1 MRLKI
6 KETTASLRMSLMVAD
21 NESFNLDQ
29 KIDIKRVTKREVD
42 QINEQHHEEG
52 HFFEAFR
59 GTNIEI
65 SSGSQNRTVERAVEQ
80 KCLGCFARL
89 LSVQALNNHTQ
100 NCENIALNNFFTD
113 FKQLYSQQMA
123 KELTNV
129 EFVLLAFK
137 LIFDTTKKL
146 QKIAKAKGI
155 NVNAVTSQLPPKSEL
170 RESIDTRTN
179 PFRRNY
185 NQKSPD
191 NGYASGGSQ
200 NYSQRF

>member
-1 MRLKI
+1 
-6 KETTASLRMSLMVAD
+6 MSLLVAD
-21 NESFNLDQ
+21 NESFSLDQ
-29 KIDIKRVTKREVD
+29 KIDMKRVTKREVD
-42 QINEQHHEEG
+42 QTNELHHEEG
-52 HFFEAFR
+52 HFIDVFR

-65 SSGSQNRTVERAVEQ
+65 STGSQNRTVERAVEQ

-89 LSVQALNNHTQ
+89 LSVKSLNNHTQ

-129 EFVLLAFK
+129 EFVLLAIR

-146 QKIAKAKGI
+146 QKIAKVKGI

-170 RESIDTRTN
+170 RESNDGQMN
-179 PFRRNY
+179 PYRRNY
-185 NQKSPD
+185 QQKSPD